1 MSATRINHVSIVVRD
16 MAESIGFY
24 EELFGAERV
33 PTAKFPRGNVVWL
46 TLGST
51 QLHLFESDGGD
62 DPTVHHHYGI
72 DVDDFD
78 ALYEKAKAMGVIDS
92 SAFGTPL
99 RSHPMGWVQLY
110 LRDPAGNLIE
120 VDWPDIESLDAATR
134 ADIVPLE
141 DAAPQEGDAAVATLY
156 HS

>member
-1 MSATRINHVSIVVRD
+1 MNATRINHVSIVVRD

-24 EELFGAERV
+24 EDLLGARRV
-33 PTAKFPRGNVVWL
+33 PTAKFSQGNVVWL

-62 DPTVHHHYGI
+62 DPTLHHHLGI
-72 DVDDFD
+72 DVEDFD
-78 ALYEKAKAMGVIDS
+78 AVYAKAKERGLLDTHS
-92 SAFGTPL
+92 FGSAL
-99 RSHPMGWVQLY
+99 RSHPMGWVQMY
-110 LRDPAGNLIE
+110 LRDPAGNLVEI
-120 VDWPDIESLDAATR
+120 DWPDVESLDPATR

-141 DAAPQEGDAAVATLY
+141 SAVPQDGDAAVATLY